1 MNTSVAIGGHESFPL
16 LGAIL
21 VYRGNRCF
29 ATWHSAKESD
39 KGTPYLGE
47 AQPLRMDFVKAFL
60 QGLSIEM
67 QAEILPRN
75 VLVCSADSVVWW
87 TQATSRTM
95 FLRETDESVEP
106 LTGRRFPHPPLV
118 WKVSGHEL
126 WVRALKRNARPGS
139 ETQLFVAP
147 YWNVNGEDGLTCQGS
162 MRSPED
168 AGVGSVAE
176 WERAFF
182 QSEFTHATGVRPL
195 TNHPGGFVGLWT
207 SLADSTKAFPANRLV
222 PAKQTLLE
230 FVQEA

>member
-1 MNTSVAIGGHESFPL
+1 MNISVVVGGHESFPL
-16 LGAIL
+16 LGTVL
-21 VYRGNRCF
+21 VYRGSRCF

-39 KGTPYLGE
+39 NGAPCLGE
-47 AQPLRMDFVKAFL
+47 AQPLTLDFVKVL
-60 QGLSIEM
+60 SQGLNVQM
-67 QAEILPRN
+67 DTEILPEN
-75 VLVCSADSVVWW
+75 VLVRTADTLVWW
-87 TQATSRTM
+87 TQETSRAM
-95 FLRETDESVEP
+95 FFRGIDESVAP
-106 LTGRRFPHPPLV
+106 LSGKRFQHPPLV
-118 WKVSGHEL
+118 WKVSGQEL
-126 WVRALKRNARPGS
+126 WVRATKGNARPAAD
-139 ETQLFVAP
+139 TQLFVAP

-168 AGVGSVAE
+168 AGVGSIPQ